1 MLAKNYRVLAAVK
14 TSAVNAAFPILLI
27 VESPNLCFPN
37 SWRLTKYKNSKIKI
51 LNLEKKTKNQKIP
64 AKPYNLKRKWEK
76 SH

>member
-27 VESPNLCFPN
+27 VEPPNLCFPN

-51 LNLEKKTKNQKIP
+51 LN
-64 AKPYNLKRKWEK
+64 
-76 SH
+76 